1 LDRQARPAF
10 DLVSELPGRGGR
22 ARVQL
27 QLHGEHQVGNA
38 LSVAAVVLSLGL
50 PFEQSAAALGA
61 AAATSRWRMEVVER
75 PDGVTVVNDAYNA
88 NPESMAAAL
97 RALAA
102 MAGSRR
108 SWAVIGEMRELG
120 ADADG
125 AHAEVARLASSLG
138 ISRLVVV
145 GEGARA
151 AYDAGVAG
159 GPWAAPPVL
168 VPDVDTAYDALQAE
182 LVAGDVVL
190 LKSSRDSGLRLL
202 GERLGGAG

>member
-1 LDRQARPAF
+1 MTF
-10 DLVSELPGRGGR
+10 
-22 ARVQL
+22 
-27 QLHGEHQVGNA
+27 
-38 LSVAAVVLSLGL
+38 
-50 PFEQSAAALGA
+50 
-61 AAATSRWRMEVVER
+61 
-75 PDGVTVVNDAYNA
+75 VNDAYNA

-97 RALAA
+97 RALVA

-120 ADADG
+120 PDADR
-125 AHAEVARLASSLG
+125 AHAEVARLAADLG

-190 LKSSRDSGLRLL
+190 LKSSRDSGLRVL
-202 GERLGGAG
+202 GERLGGGG